1 MVITYRN
8 IRTAVE
14 YPVFLLPSGKWELHD
29 GLLFLEDKIV
39 DDRNK
44 EGRTLGARRMQT
56 AHKNLLQLKKM
67 VTTYNGILK
76 QSKKYFIDNVGK
88 PFVYE
93 KTRFAQLK
101 YLRIKRVEKKDIASL
116 VWVQGH
122 NTPFTVPRPPE
133 DGMLWAG
140 VLHLHGLPWV
150 LYEYSETKLKDSK
163 KKV

>member
-1 MVITYRN
+1 MVVTYRN
-8 IRTAVE
+8 IRYIVE
-14 YPVFLLPSGKWELHD
+14 YPIFLLPSGDWELHD
-29 GLLFLEDKIV
+29 GLLFLGEKIV
-39 DDRNK
+39 DDKNK

-56 AHKNLLQLKKM
+56 AHKNILPLKKM
-67 VTTYNGILK
+67 ITSYNGVLK
-76 QSKKYFIDNVGK
+76 QGTKYFIDNVGK

-93 KTRFAQLK
+93 KTHFAQLK
-101 YLRIKRVEKKDIASL
+101 YLRIKKVEKKDMASL

-133 DGMLWAG
+133 VGMLWAG

-150 LYEYSETKLKDSK
+150 LYEYSETKLKDSR